1 MATATTTAAD
11 RRRKEVKEYT
21 FVWEG
26 VDRNNRQV
34 RGETKAASETVV
46 TTNLRRQ
53 GIRLQKIKRQTFRGG
68 KRVTEKDITFFTR
81 QLATMLRA
89 GVPLLQS
96 FDIVARGHANARFSR
111 LVMDVKSRVEAGT
124 SLSQAFREHP
134 AHFDNLYCNLVG
146 AGETSGMLDGILDR
160 LATYKEKILA
170 IKGKIKSALFYPI
183 SVVCVAVLVVWVIM
197 VWVIPAFKS
206 VFSSF
211 GADLPMPTLMVMAM
225 SDFVVTWWWLM
236 AAIIAGAVFAFFSL
250 HRRSATFRL
259 GLDRISLKIPIIG
272 QILEKATIARWTRTL
287 QTMFAAGVPL
297 VESLDAVAGAS
308 GNAVYAAATRRIQT
322 EVSTGTS
329 LTNAMTNTKRFP
341 SMVLQ
346 MTQIGE
352 ESGSLDNMLGKIADF
367 YEREV
372 DDAVAA
378 LSSLLE
384 PIIIVFLGVII
395 GGLVVAMYLPIFKLG
410 QVV

>member
-1 MATATTTAAD
+1 MATSTAE
-11 RRRKEVKEYT
+11 RRDLKVKDQT
-21 FVWEG
+21 FLWEG
-26 VDRNNRQV
+26 VDRNNKPL
-34 RGETKAASETVV
+34 RGEMRAVSETVA

-53 GIRLQKIKRQTFRGG
+53 GIRVVKIKRQSFRGG
-68 KRVTEKDITFFTR
+68 RSVNEKDITFFTR
-81 QLATMLRA
+81 QLATMLKA

-96 FDIVARGHANARFSR
+96 FDIIARGHNNARFSR
-111 LVMDVKSRVEAGT
+111 LMLDLKNKVETGS

-134 AHFDNLYCNLVG
+134 KHFDQLYCNLVQ
-146 AGETSGMLDGILDR
+146 AGETAGMLDAILDR

-183 SVVCVAVLVVWVIM
+183 AVIVVAIVVTFVIM
-197 VWVIPAFKS
+197 IFVIPAFKS

-211 GADLPMPTLMVMAM
+211 GANLPYLTQVVIDI
-225 SDFVVTWWWLM
+225 SDFVVAYWWAML
-236 AAIIAGAVFAFFSL
+236 IIAVGAFVGIRLSIKRSESMRYL
-250 HRRSATFRL
+250 VHRL
-259 GLDRISLKIPIIG
+259 SLKIPIIG
-272 QILEKATIARWTRTL
+272 SILEKATIARWTRTL

-297 VESLDAVAGAS
+297 VESLDAVGGAS
-308 GNAVYAAATRRIQT
+308 GNMVYIAATKRIQT
-322 EVSTGTS
+322 DVSTGTS
-329 LTNAMTNTKRFP
+329 LTNAMAAVNLFP
-341 SMVLQ
+341 PMVLQ

-372 DDAVAA
+372 DDAVTA

-384 PIIIVFLGVII
+384 PIIIVFLGVVV

-410 QVV
+410 AVI

>member
-1 MATATTTAAD
+1 MATAAAQ
-11 RRRKEVKEYT
+11 RRDVKEYT

-26 VDRNNRQV
+26 IDRNNRQV
-34 RGETKAASETVV
+34 RGESKAASQTVV

-53 GIRLQKIKRQTFRGG
+53 GIRVQKIKRLTFRGG
-68 KRVTEKDITFFTR
+68 KKVGERDITFFTR

-96 FDIVARGHANARFSR
+96 FEIVARGHSNPRFSR
-111 LVMDVKSRVEAGT
+111 LVMDIKSRVEAGS

-134 AHFDNLYCNLVG
+134 VQFDNLYCNLVH
-146 AGETSGMLDGILDR
+146 AGETAGMLDGILER

-170 IKGKIKSALFYPI
+170 IKAKIKSALFYPI
-183 SVVCVAVLVVWVIM
+183 SVICVAILVVWVIM
-197 VWVIPAFKS
+197 VWVIPAFKQI
-206 VFSSF
+206 FQSF
-211 GADLPMPTLMVMAM
+211 GADLPVPTLVVMAM
-225 SDFVVTWWWLM
+225 SDFVVRYWWLGFLVLLG
-236 AAIIAGAVFAFFSL
+236 AIVGFTYL
-250 HRRSATFRL
+250 HRKSEAFRF
-259 GLDRISLKIPIIG
+259 GLDRLSLKIPIVG

-297 VESLDAVAGAS
+297 VESLDAVGGAC
-308 GNAVYAAATRRIQT
+308 GNAVFTQATKKIQT

-329 LTNAMTNTKRFP
+329 LTNAMTNSKLFP
-341 SMVLQ
+341 NMVLQ

-384 PIIIVFLGVII
+384 PLIIVFLGVVI

>member
-1 MATATTTAAD
+1 MATAITTAQ
-11 RRRKEVKEYT
+11 RRDVKEFT

-34 RGETKAASETVV
+34 RGETRAASETVV

-53 GIRLQKIKRQTFRGG
+53 GIRVTKVKKQTFRGG
-68 KRVTEKDITFFTR
+68 RRVGEKDITFFTR

-89 GVPLLQS
+89 GVPLLQA
-96 FDIVARGHANARFSR
+96 FDIVARGHGNARFSR
-111 LVMDVKSRVEAGT
+111 LMLDIKGRIEAGS

-134 AHFDNLYCNLVG
+134 AHFDVLYCNLVA
-146 AGETSGMLDGILDR
+146 AGEASGTIDAILER

-183 SVVCVAVLVVWVIM
+183 SVMVVAIVVTWIIM
-197 VWVIPAFKS
+197 VFVIPSFKS
-206 VFSSF
+206 VFKNF
-211 GADLPMPTLMVMAM
+211 GADLPAPTLIVMAI
-225 SDFVVTWWWLM
+225 SDWVVQWWWLV
-236 AAIIAGAVFAFFSL
+236 AAIIAGTIIGLATAY
-250 HRRSATFRL
+250 RRSAAVRMTFDRL
-259 GLDRISLKIPIIG
+259 MLKIPVIG
-272 QILEKATIARWTRTL
+272 GILEKATIARWTRTL

-297 VESLDAVAGAS
+297 VESLDAVGGAS
-308 GNAVYAAATRRIQT
+308 GNAVFVAATRKIQT

-329 LTNAMTNTKRFP
+329 LTNAMTNTNLFP

-352 ESGSLDNMLGKIADF
+352 ESGSLDNMLGKIADYF
-367 YEREV
+367 EREV
-372 DDAVAA
+372 DDSVAA

-384 PIIIVFLGVII
+384 PIIIVFLGVVI

-410 QVV
+410 SVI